1 MFSSSSPVFSASAPS
16 MISSFT
22 TGLNSA
28 LHSASTSSS
37 SSFSAAP
44 SSPPSPPS
52 VVVGFVDAN
61 LLGSNPPDAAA
72 PNPPV
77 APNPNPPKMDV
88 VGFVCDSLI
97 HSFSQSRF
105 LPSPRLPRASVRVQ
119 DDVPLLPSFP
129 PRRSSR
135 RRRRR
140 FVSSKGNRFDP
151 SAAVEK
157 RVPLHFFESFLVK
170 SNRKKR
176 NWCRTERHF
185 VTS

>member
-37 SSFSAAP
+37 SSFSAAAP

-52 VVVGFVDAN
+52 ADGFVDAN

-88 VGFVCDSLI
+88 VGFVCAHGRSSVSQFLFRFSLSLSHAVTKDDS
-97 HSFSQSRF
+97 
-105 LPSPRLPRASVRVQ
+105 
-119 DDVPLLPSFP
+119 PLLPSFP

-140 FVSSKGNRFDP
+140 FVSSSSSARSEINP
-151 SAAVEK
+151 SAAGS
-157 RVPLHFFESFLVK
+157 FE
-170 SNRKKR
+170 
-176 NWCRTERHF
+176 T
-185 VTS
+185 

>member
-37 SSFSAAP
+37 SSFSAAAP

-52 VVVGFVDAN
+52 ADGFVDAN

-88 VGFVCDSLI
+88 VGFVCAHGRSSVSQFLFRFSLSLSHAVTKDDS
-97 HSFSQSRF
+97 
-105 LPSPRLPRASVRVQ
+105 
-119 DDVPLLPSFP
+119 PLLPSFP

-140 FVSSKGNRFDP
+140 FVSSSSSVRSEINP
-151 SAAVEK
+151 SAAGS
-157 RVPLHFFESFLVK
+157 FE
-170 SNRKKR
+170 
-176 NWCRTERHF
+176 T
-185 VTS
+185 